1 MLEKSLTRLPYM
13 RLIWLRFGLS
23 CLLLHAAALHAQT
36 LRVVG
41 TTFARIYEQNGYGEF
56 SGMGVDLVREL
67 AQRLGYDV
75 QFELYPWPRAQ
86 QMVELGQADVLM
98 GPYKTPDRVARF
110 TFAATPFYRDEIL
123 FYARRSSPNWDGN
136 TSSLY
141 GKKVGVVAGWV
152 YTPQFDAIK
161 GNLELTTADQ
171 VETGLRML
179 DFGRIELLAVNQR
192 NTQPVLIQLGLISKL
207 TPVQPAL
214 GSQVGYLAFPRQ
226 PRFEALR
233 SDMDRVFQQLLAN
246 GTLTRL
252 SQKWSVALP

>member
-1 MLEKSLTRLPYM
+1 M
-13 RLIWLRFGLS
+13 RLFWLQLGLT
-23 CLLLHAAALHAQT
+23 CLLLGGTTSHAQS

-41 TTFARIYEQNGYGEF
+41 ATFARIYEQNGYGEF

-67 AQRLGYDV
+67 AQRLGYEV

-86 QMVELGQADVLM
+86 QMVESGQADVLM
-98 GPYKTPDRVARF
+98 GPYKTPERETRF

-123 FYARRSSPNWDGN
+123 FYARRGSPAWDGN
-136 TSSLY
+136 SNSLY
-141 GKKVGVVAGWV
+141 AKKVGVVAGWV
-152 YTPQFDAIK
+152 YTPQFDALK
-161 GNLELTTADQ
+161 SNLDLTTVDK

-192 NTQPVLIQLGLISKL
+192 NTQPVLIQIGLVSKL
-207 TPVQPAL
+207 VPVQPAL
-214 GSQVGYLAFPRQ
+214 GSQVGYLAFPKS